1 MTVEEGAVQE
11 SAVGPDETFYDDN
24 IVMHTCLFSENERL
38 TKVFE
43 DIEDPYHEN
52 AKESISKRNTIG
64 KAPAEIACI
73 MGRKDILETLLGQEV
88 DINQANAAG
97 YTLVHFAACWG
108 QLECLKVLVQG
119 GAAMDRCTMHGETP
133 RDIAVRYNKTSCI
146 DYIDWAAA
154 KAQLIAYVA
163 SVRET
168 LADPEKM
175 QGIKLSKDEKST
187 LVNGCTEHEEWVET
201 AENPTKEEIIQKQVD
216 FENVVDGILLKNDS
230 APNTGSS
237 GKK

>member
-1 MTVEEGAVQE
+1 
-11 SAVGPDETFYDDN
+11 
-24 IVMHTCLFSENERL
+24 
-38 TKVFE
+38 
-43 DIEDPYHEN
+43 
-52 AKESISKRNTIG
+52 
-64 KAPAEIACI
+64 
-73 MGRKDILETLLGQEV
+73 
-88 DINQANAAG
+88 
-97 YTLVHFAACWG
+97 VHFAACWG

-119 GAAMDRCTMHGETP
+119 GAIMDKCTMHGETC
-133 RDIAVRYNKTSCI
+133 RDIAVRYNKSHCVE
-146 DYIDWAAA
+146 YIDWAAA

-187 LVNGCTEHEEWVET
+187 LVNGCTEHEEWAET

-216 FENVVDGILLKNDS
+216 FESVVDGILLKNDS